1 MAYRNFS
8 EIAVANTSRDNVP
21 PAIEQ
26 AGFAPLEWI
35 VVALAQRDPLAS
47 LKTPGRMA
55 IALRVLFGGRSNS
68 PLADPRLEALR
79 RFVIIT
85 HHLGDRLPPAEVTHF
100 LEAGFNRAQ
109 MLQLRHSNTV
119 S

>member
-8 EIAVANTSRDNVP
+8 EIAVAPTLREDVP
-21 PAIEQ
+21 AALEE

-35 VVALAQRDPLAS
+35 VVALAQRDPLTS

-68 PLADPRLEALR
+68 QLADPRLEALR
-79 RFVIIT
+79 RFVIVAR
-85 HHLGDRLPPAEVTHF
+85 HLGDRLPPAEVTRF
-100 LEAGFNRAQ
+100 LEAGFSRAQ
-109 MLQLRHSNTV
+109 MLQLSHSNTV